1 MKTMIWYDMMIL
13 QLMLFS
19 GYGYE
24 NDFLFLFLLI
34 FYYKNNKSISE

>member
-1 MKTMIWYDMMIL
+1 MIL

-24 NDFLFLFLLI
+24 NDILFLFFLLI
-34 FYYKNNKSISE
+34 FYYKNNKSISEQVK